1 MVIYNEKMHVNEDN
15 KSLEASKESDYN
27 KAVTELTTLLV
38 ELKEM
43 SNQSLSNYWTEED
56 IKEVQATMD
65 KLDYESLQYKKGILK
80 NLEDFQQVK
89 WKNLLER
96 EDDDK

>member
-1 MVIYNEKMHVNEDN
+1 MDNKKMHANEDN

-27 KAVTELTTLLV
+27 KAVIELKTILV
-38 ELKEM
+38 GLKEM

-65 KLDYESLQYKKGILK
+65 KLDYESLQYKKGVLK
-80 NLEDFQQVK
+80 NLEDFQQEK

>member
-1 MVIYNEKMHVNEDN
+1 MDIYNEKMHVNEDN
-15 KSLEASKESDYN
+15 KSLEASKESDYK

-56 IKEVQATMD
+56 IKEVQAGMN
-65 KLDYESLQYKKGILK
+65 KHDYESLQYKKGILK
-80 NLEDFQQVK
+80 NLEDFQRGN
-89 WKNLLER
+89 WKKLLER